1 MTLLFFGYK
10 HLMLLKKQLF
20 CTKKTNF
27 WKVFD
32 CAVVTVYASFFRS
45 SCSQMF
51 FGVLKIFAKATENT
65 CVRVSALI
73 KLLCILKY
81 SSLPNRC
88 VARNM
93 HGGGKDELFFISAAP
108 GISMVVRIF
117 RSVSVM
123 KRRTK

>member
-88 VARNM
+88 VAWNM